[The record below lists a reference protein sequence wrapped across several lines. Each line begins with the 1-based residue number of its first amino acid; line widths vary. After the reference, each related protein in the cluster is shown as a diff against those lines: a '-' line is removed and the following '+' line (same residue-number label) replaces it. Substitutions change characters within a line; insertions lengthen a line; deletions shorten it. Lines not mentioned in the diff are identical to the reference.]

1 VRYPDY
7 LGGHSLAGLP
17 ACGPR
22 QGSGAYAHLV
32 GGNWARARAL
42 ERIGSVVSEPVDAR
56 RLRLQVLAVLREV
69 IDFDAYVWL
78 LTDPVTTVGAAPVAD
93 VPCLPEL
100 PALIKAKYAT
110 PVNRWTVLRLQKS
123 PAGTLSGAVGGEL
136 DRSLMWRDVLC
147 RYGIGDM
154 ASVVFEDQ
162 FGCWGFLDLWRNSTR
177 GSFSAADAGFLA
189 AAAAPLATAL
199 RQCQARTFV
208 DPATQHRP
216 DLGPVVLTLDDDLRI
231 TSRTAASR
239 GWLEAL
245 LPPKADER
253 AIPASVYNVAAQ
265 LLAVEQGADAHPAL
279 ARTHLAD
286 GFWLALRAARL
297 SPDQPPASGAATIV
311 VTIEEASASERVE
324 LFGRAFGL
332 SPREYELLGV
342 LATGS
347 DTRRMARE
355 MSLSEHTIQ
364 DHLKS
369 IFAKTGSH
377 DRVTVLSRA
386 LGTRLETQG

>member
-1 VRYPDY
+1 VADSR
-7 LGGHSLAGLP
+7 
-17 ACGPR
+17 
-22 QGSGAYAHLV
+22 
-32 GGNWARARAL
+32 ARAR
-42 ERIGSVVSEPVDAR
+42 ERIEAVASEPVDAR
-56 RLRLQVLAVLREV
+56 SLRLQVLAELREV

-110 PVNRWTVLRLQKS
+110 QVNRWTVLQLQDS
-123 PAGTLSGAVGGEL
+123 PAATLSDAVGGAL
-136 DRSLMWRDVLC
+136 DRSLMWRDVLR

-154 ASVVFEDQ
+154 ASVVFADQ
-162 FGCWGFLDLWRNSTR
+162 FGCWGFLDLWRNNTR

-199 RQCQARTFV
+199 RRGQARTFV

-239 GWLEAL
+239 GWLDTL
-245 LPPKADER
+245 LPPQPDER

-265 LLAVEQGADAHPAL
+265 LLAAEEGIDAHPAF

-297 SPDQPPASGAATIV
+297 SPDQPPESGAATIV
-311 VTIEEASASERVE
+311 VTVEEASASERIE

-332 SPREYELLGV
+332 TAREYELLGR
-342 LATGS
+342 LATGD
-347 DTRRMARE
+347 DTRSMARE
-355 MSLSEHTIQ
+355 MSLSEYTIQ

-369 IFAKTGSH
+369 IFAKAGAH

-386 LGTRLETQG
+386 LGTRLRAHG

>member
-1 VRYPDY
+1 MAD
-7 LGGHSLAGLP
+7 S
-17 ACGPR
+17 
-22 QGSGAYAHLV
+22 
-32 GGNWARARAL
+32 WARARAR
-42 ERIGSVVSEPVDAR
+42 ERIEAAASEPVDAR

-110 PVNRWTVLRLQKS
+110 PVNRWTVLQQQDS
-123 PAGTLSGAVGGEL
+123 PAATLSDAADGSL

-147 RYGIGDM
+147 RYGIGDV
-154 ASVVFEDQ
+154 ASAVFADQ
-162 FGCWGFLDLWRNSTR
+162 FGCWGFLDLWRNDTG

-199 RQCQARTFV
+199 RHGQARTFV

-231 TSRTAASR
+231 TSRTAASH
-239 GWLEAL
+239 GWLDAL
-245 LPPKADER
+245 LPPQPDER

-265 LLAVEQGADAHPAL
+265 LLAAEQGVDAHPAF

-311 VTIEEASASERVE
+311 VTIEEASASERIE

-332 SPREYELLGV
+332 SAREYELLGL
-342 LATGS
+342 LATGN
-347 DTRRMARE
+347 DTRSMARE

-364 DHLKS
+364 DHFKS
-369 IFAKTGSH
+369 IFAKTGSR

-386 LGTRLETQG
+386 LGTRRPTHR